1 MLQNEV
7 QRLQAQNVKII
18 IGLSHLGFFTDLKVA
33 AQVEGIDVIVGGHSG
48 IFLNTGEVWPPR
60 ALICS
65 I

>member
-48 IFLNTGEVWPPR
+48 IFLNTGEV
-60 ALICS
+60 
-65 I
+65 